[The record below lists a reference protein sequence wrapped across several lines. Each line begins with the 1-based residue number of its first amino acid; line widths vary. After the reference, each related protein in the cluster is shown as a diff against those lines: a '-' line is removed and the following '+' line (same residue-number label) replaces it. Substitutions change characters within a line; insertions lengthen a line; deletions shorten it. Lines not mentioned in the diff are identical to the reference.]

1 MSEQVLIRKMIANAP
16 DVLASGFIDTVLN
29 GTDAGFSEQVITP
42 RHLTCGKSRFP
53 PGVLLTCESSE
64 GHPYMIKPMIKEPAP
79 YGFKI
84 SVAHNIPSGISL
96 AIRIIWLAYVYST
109 AYQIIGKL
117 YQPFDLNPFVS
128 ASFACSADSCLVDT
142 QTCFSGDIVPVCL
155 CDSDFRCGYHFTCNC
170 DLDLG
175 CGRDGYTDCLCDV
188 NCGCDGQDECQ
199 PCNTCNVCEGCDVQG
214 QPGTPCQPCN
224 TCNVCEGCDV
234 QGQPGTPCT
243 PCDVCDIC
251 EGCDVDYEPGTCPCN
266 EDEGCGRHQFTPC
279 LCDMNCGCDG
289 QDEFVCV
296 CEENI
301 GCGSDFKV

>member
-1 MSEQVLIRKMIANAP
+1 
-16 DVLASGFIDTVLN
+16 
-29 GTDAGFSEQVITP
+29 
-42 RHLTCGKSRFP
+42 
-53 PGVLLTCESSE
+53 
-64 GHPYMIKPMIKEPAP
+64 MIKPMIKEPAP